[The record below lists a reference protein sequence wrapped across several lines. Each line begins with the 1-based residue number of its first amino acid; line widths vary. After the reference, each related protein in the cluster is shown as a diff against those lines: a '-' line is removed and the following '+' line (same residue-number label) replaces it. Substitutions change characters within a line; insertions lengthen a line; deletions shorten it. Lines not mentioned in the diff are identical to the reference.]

1 MDLKSSY
8 WQIPLTLASKLKMAF
23 FIPKGKVHWNMLPMG
38 VTNALPFFVAFMV
51 SMKKEWML
59 HVTEAGF

>member
-1 MDLKSSY
+1 
-8 WQIPLTLASKLKMAF
+8 
-23 FIPKGKVHWNMLPMG
+23 MLPMG
-38 VTNALPFFVAFMV
+38 VTNALPFFVAFTV

>member
-23 FIPKGKVHWNMLPMG
+23 FIPKGKVHWNILLMG
-38 VTNALPFFVAFMV
+38 VMNALPFFVAFTV